1 MDSILPYR
9 TGLGSTASQQAGAEG
24 PVWASARERPA
35 PHLFGRAPASSRVEE
50 EEKKKQMLEIAR
62 ATGSET
68 IVQGPIITFL
78 FPNKFFVLLEQ
89 LKNYFGI

>member
-50 EEKKKQMLEIAR
+50 EEEEKKKKQMLEVAR
-62 ATGSET
+62 ATGS
-68 IVQGPIITFL
+68 QIIA
-78 FPNKFFVLLEQ
+78 
-89 LKNYFGI
+89 

>member
-9 TGLGSTASQQAGAEG
+9 TGLGSTASQQAGAG
-24 PVWASARERPA
+24 SVWASARERPA

-62 ATGSET
+62 ATGS
-68 IVQGPIITFL
+68 QIIA
-78 FPNKFFVLLEQ
+78 
-89 LKNYFGI
+89 